1 VKGQSEEAEVTM
13 SLFTRRRAEDPAA
26 TQAAGGYEGD
36 RVAAAETAAPPRR
49 TAFGRRSRGAAA
61 VGTVSQGV
69 VTLARLVLIAGV
81 LIAVLIGLA
90 ILLRDVDA
98 NARNTIVKGIHD
110 GANFFAGAFTGI
122 TTLHGHPKRA
132 ITIDWGIAAVCYLA
146 AGILVAAIVRRFGR
160 HGVAWERR
168 HRAGA
173 MT

>member
-1 VKGQSEEAEVTM
+1 M

-26 TQAAGGYEGD
+26 APPAAGYEDAAAYEDD
-36 RVAAAETAAPPRR
+36 RPGAAETTPPRR
-49 TAFGRRSRGAAA
+49 AGFRRRSRGAAA

-69 VTLARLVLIAGV
+69 LTLARLVLIVGV

-98 NARNTIVKGIHD
+98 NARNAIVKGIHD

-146 AGILVAAIVRRFGR
+146 AGILIAAIVRRFGR